1 MKPMEER
8 ITRILL
14 DEFKI
19 QHESLG
25 PETTLADLS
34 FDSLMIVELALV
46 LDNDFGVALED
57 GALTDTMT
65 ITDAAELMVVK
76 GAVP

>member
-1 MKPMEER
+1 MTSMEER

-25 PETTLADLS
+25 PDTTFAELS

-46 LDNDFGVALED
+46 LDNDFGIALEE
-57 GALTDTMT
+57 GALTDNMT
-65 ITDAAELMVVK
+65 ITDAAELMVVR